1 MYLFIHCYCLPFS
14 YICGL
19 FTPISTHGPHF
30 LAKQINFTTYRTCS
44 VYKTSGSCKY
54 DNAVRSF
61 CPIKMAGF
69 RRYGK
74 SLSALISIV
83 RSSPASVTRRNRE
96 SFSIKSWVN
105 VAPSQTVVGFG
116 IQIRAPYM
124 GKEKRTQRLI
134 HMISFTYI
142 DKGKQYPRHVLIQ
155 REGLSKIR

>member
-1 MYLFIHCYCLPFS
+1 MYLFSF
-14 YICGL
+14 
-19 FTPISTHGPHF
+19 ISIVYHF
-30 LAKQINFTTYRTCS
+30 LYMRFIYSNFNTWPIFLSKANVTTYRTCS

-54 DNAVRSF
+54 DNAVKSF

-116 IQIRAPYM
+116 IQIRAPY
-124 GKEKRTQRLI
+124 GN
-134 HMISFTYI
+134 
-142 DKGKQYPRHVLIQ
+142 
-155 REGLSKIR
+155 KINTALNTPDIMDL